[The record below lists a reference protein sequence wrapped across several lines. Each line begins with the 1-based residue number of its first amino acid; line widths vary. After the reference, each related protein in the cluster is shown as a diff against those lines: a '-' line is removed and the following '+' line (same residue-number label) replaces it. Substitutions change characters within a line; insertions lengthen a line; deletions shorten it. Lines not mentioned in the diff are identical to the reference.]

1 MYPSQPGET
10 SEYVTSEEPSSFVDG
25 ESPRVEYN
33 HLVEST
39 STTGSL
45 SSTNVPVA
53 SASLTSMAPPDT
65 FITPAASGGGAEA
78 KLHSA
83 VNDVGPEFE
92 GKAETTTNEGEE
104 FFSPP
109 DREDSFGVIIDAPR
123 AETDSFLVTSS
134 NNPIP
139 VGKVQRRSQ
148 EWHGF
153 ASQDAGRM
161 N

>member
-65 FITPAASGGGAEA
+65 FNTPAASGGGAEA

-83 VNDVGPEFE
+83 VNDVGPLLDE
-92 GKAETTTNEGEE
+92 
-104 FFSPP
+104 
-109 DREDSFGVIIDAPR
+109 IDDVHHDVVPL
-123 AETDSFLVTSS
+123 DHDCYDLCHVLFHQ
-134 NNPIP
+134 I
-139 VGKVQRRSQ
+139 
-148 EWHGF
+148 F
-153 ASQDAGRM
+153 ADALFHYNLLPLPMLR
-161 N
+161 